1 MNGYRTI
8 LFPVSLT
15 PISPGVAQHVAL
27 MAKKFEAE
35 VHLLHVLRRFDWFV
49 DTYVSQP
56 SETDFKR
63 IATDFESEVMVQAK
77 KKLNAFA
84 QKHLEGIRIAKTS
97 VVSGIHY
104 KEVLAYVDAEPIDL
118 IIMGAGNTLQ
128 KTVFGSVTE
137 KVLKL
142 APVPV
147 LLIKNNPNKGGL

>member
-1 MNGYRTI
+1 MSGYRTI

-15 PISPGVAQHVAL
+15 PISPQVAQHVAM
-27 MAKKFEAE
+27 MANKFDAQ

-63 IATDFESEVMVQAK
+63 IASDFESEVMVQAQ
-77 KKLNAFA
+77 KKLNDFI
-84 QKHLEGIRIAKTS
+84 QNHLADTAIVKKS

-104 KEVLAYVDAEPIDL
+104 KEVLAYVEREPIEL
-118 IIMGAGNTLQ
+118 IIMGAGNTIQ

>member
-1 MNGYRTI
+1 MSGYRTI

-35 VHLLHVLRRFDWFV
+35 IHLLHVLRRFDWFV

-56 SETDFKR
+56 SETDFKQ

-77 KKLNAFA
+77 KKLSKFT
-84 QKHLEGIRIAKTS
+84 QKHLEGLHIAKTS

-104 KEVLAYVDAEPIDL
+104 KEVLAYVKTEPIDL
-118 IIMGAGNTLQ
+118 IIMGAGNTIQ